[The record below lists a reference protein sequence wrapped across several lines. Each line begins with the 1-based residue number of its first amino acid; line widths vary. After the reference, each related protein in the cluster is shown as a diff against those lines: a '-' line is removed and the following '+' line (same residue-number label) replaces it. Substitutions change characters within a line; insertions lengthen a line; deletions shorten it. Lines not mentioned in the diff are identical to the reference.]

1 MGASR
6 SQRVSPVWASL
17 SFTST
22 TNSPGP
28 ASGTSAVWA
37 PSVRKK
43 WETRSSERVRG
54 FISVVSGLS
63 VPEKMRT

>member
-28 ASGTSAVWA
+28 ASATSADWA

-43 WETRSSERVRG
+43 CGHALLGRVRG